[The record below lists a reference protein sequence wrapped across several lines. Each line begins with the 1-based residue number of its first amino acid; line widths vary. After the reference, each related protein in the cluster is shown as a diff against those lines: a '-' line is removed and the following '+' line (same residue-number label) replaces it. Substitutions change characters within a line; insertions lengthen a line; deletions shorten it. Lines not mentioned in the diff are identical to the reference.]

1 MVAVQWK
8 PIRQLLDRFEYPVR
22 RPSPAVRR
30 SAPAV
35 RRPSPEV
42 RRTPTVSRRVA
53 ANRRRAVVLVA
64 LVLALVSLLFALRA
78 ALGGGAGGPLTIGA
92 ASAGAPQPAAAH
104 AWQVRPG
111 DTLWSIAV
119 AVHPHGDVR
128 PLVDRLSNQVGGR
141 PLMVGQRLTLP

>member
-1 MVAVQWK
+1 MVAV
-8 PIRQLLDRFEYPVR
+8 LADTNDRFEYPVR
-22 RPSPAVRR
+22 RPSPAMWRP
-30 SAPAV
+30 APAV
-35 RRPSPEV
+35 QRP
-42 RRTPTVSRRVA
+42 PTVSRRVA

-64 LVLALVSLLFALRA
+64 LVLGLISLLFALRA

-92 ASAGAPQPAAAH
+92 ASAGAPRPAAAH

-128 PLVDRLSNQVGGR
+128 PLVDRLSSQVGGR
-141 PLMVGQRLTLP
+141 PLLVGQRLTLP